1 MNWMIENITIMLL
14 IIGGLAF
21 LVSLITEV
29 TKNIRFLQ
37 KIPTDL
43 QVIML
48 SMALCLLSY
57 FAYVSYANLIVI
69 WYLVIGAIILAFI
82 VSFIAMYGWTKFN
95 ELWNRFKSPVQYI
108 EAKKVDDKK

>member
-1 MNWMIENITIMLL
+1 MNWMIENMTTMLL

-29 TKNIRFLQ
+29 TKNIRVLQ

-48 SMALCLLSY
+48 SMALCLLAY
-57 FAYVSYANLIVI
+57 LTYVSYMGLVII
-69 WYLVIGAIILAFI
+69 WYLLIGSIIVSFI